1 MEAGVHPATA
11 ITSSSVNLRR
21 LYWVGPATVAAA
33 VLAVA
38 IVQRV
43 AVALL
48 HPLPPA
54 FKFPML
60 SAEPLIF
67 TAVLVMAAVIVFA
80 VVGDSAS
87 DPVRT
92 FRRVALAVLAFS
104 FAPNVV
110 AAVSWG
116 EGSWRPAAA
125 LAMMHVAAWAVT
137 VTMPIGLTTVQPV
150 GHGIRR
156 SA

>member
-1 MEAGVHPATA
+1 MEADLNPATA
-11 ITSSSVNLRR
+11 TTSSAVNLRR

-38 IVQRV
+38 VVQRV
-43 AVALL
+43 AVALVN
-48 HPLPPA
+48 PLPPA
-54 FKFPML
+54 LKFPLL

-80 VVGDSAS
+80 VVGDSAN

-92 FRRVALAVLAFS
+92 FRRMALAVLVIS
-104 FAPNVV
+104 FTPNIV

-137 VTMPIGLTTVQPV
+137 VTMLIGLTTVQTE